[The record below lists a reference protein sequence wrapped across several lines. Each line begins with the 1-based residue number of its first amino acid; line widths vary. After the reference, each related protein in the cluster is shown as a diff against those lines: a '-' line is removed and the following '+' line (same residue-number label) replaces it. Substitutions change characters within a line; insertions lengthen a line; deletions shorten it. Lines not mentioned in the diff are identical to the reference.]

1 MKDPNV
7 YKVGI
12 NSLDVRNKLL
22 NNYYCGGYYCHVNGF
37 LDLRILADILQYD
50 SSNRSVAGLS
60 HRYLHLELS
69 DNDSELSEN
78 PDLNIRYAIA
88 AFDLFKHFYGVLSI
102 QKG

>member
-7 YKVGI
+7 YKVGV
-12 NSLDVRNKLL
+12 NSFDVAIKLL
-22 NNYYCGGYYCHVNGF
+22 NNYSQLNVYGL

-88 AFDLFKHFYGVLSI
+88 AFDFLNIFMRFFLTK
-102 QKG
+102 KGNITF